1 MMSKM
6 KRTIAVM
13 LAAGGLVLGAG
24 TASALDSVYLI
35 WRSSGTP
42 TVGTPTV
49 NTSSIL
55 LADVVMEA
63 DSAGISGIGVS
74 FVFDPLELQAIGLA
88 EISPLNAPGMGNGF
102 APLSPGPSL
111 IDNVNGLI
119 AGFDQADLT
128 GAGLTG
134 GAGALTLG
142 SVRFHVVQATN
153 GPGVIDVQ
161 PGFFTGSDG
170 IVDSIGFEKQAPQF
184 FGASVTGPVV
194 PEPTTALLVVAGL
207 AGLGYAGRRSLR

>member
-35 WRSSGTP
+35 WRATGTP
-42 TVGTPTV
+42 SIGPTGIGP
-49 NTSSIL
+49 SSIL
-55 LADVVMEA
+55 LVDVVLDA
-63 DSAGISGIGVS
+63 DSAGVSGIGVS
-74 FVFDPLELQAIGLA
+74 FAFDPLELQAIGLA

-102 APLSPGPSL
+102 SPLAPGPSL

-128 GAGLTG
+128 GSGLI
-134 GAGALTLG
+134 GAGGPLTLG
-142 SVRFHVVQATN
+142 SVRFHLVKSGDQGQVHS
-153 GPGVIDVQ
+153 VE

-170 IVDSIGFEKQAPQF
+170 IVDSVGFEKAAPAF
-184 FGASVTGPVV
+184 EGAQVIGPPV